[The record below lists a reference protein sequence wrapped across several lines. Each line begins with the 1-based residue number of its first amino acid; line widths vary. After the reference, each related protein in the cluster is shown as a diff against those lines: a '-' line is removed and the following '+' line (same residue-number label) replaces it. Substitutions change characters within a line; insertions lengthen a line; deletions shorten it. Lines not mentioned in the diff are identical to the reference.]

1 MALSSSTSSL
11 CCCSYPSL
19 IAASSV
25 SHKPCKVSVRSP
37 SHPRPKTLAF
47 LRLSKTHPSLRGS
60 TRLNAAGLTEIEPD
74 LPEGK
79 VDLWG
84 TGGISSEE
92 FVYGEYDGH
101 HTYHEGNEGTF
112 WEGLVADYE
121 AAEPPKGFQGFISW
135 LFLPAIVAGLAYQVP
150 GEYLYIGAAIFV
162 VVFCGIEIAK
172 PDKPHHFP
180 PEIYNMER
188 EARDK
193 FIAECNTMDIWDF
206 SDELWD
212 FTVKKINGSSKDD

>member
-121 AAEPPKGFQGFISW
+121 AAEPPKGFQGIRFSPHACSC
-135 LFLPAIVAGLAYQVP
+135 LF
-150 GEYLYIGAAIFV
+150 
-162 VVFCGIEIAK
+162 
-172 PDKPHHFP
+172 
-180 PEIYNMER
+180 
-188 EARDK
+188 
-193 FIAECNTMDIWDF
+193 T
-206 SDELWD
+206 
-212 FTVKKINGSSKDD
+212 